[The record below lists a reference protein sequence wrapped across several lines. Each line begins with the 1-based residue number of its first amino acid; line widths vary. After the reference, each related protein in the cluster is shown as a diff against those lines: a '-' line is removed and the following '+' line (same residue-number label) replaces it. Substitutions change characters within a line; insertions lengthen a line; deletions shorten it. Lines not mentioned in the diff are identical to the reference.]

1 MKYLFVPLTITSFLS
16 IILGLFWPM
25 REYYDIIIKIGFAI
39 LCLLGVIGFI
49 TLYKT
54 EGKNKNASQKDDSN
68 KTHEVVYMGF
78 CERNATKA
86 DEIRQAKIHHSLT
99 EKVWID

>member
-25 REYYDIIIKIGFAI
+25 RDYYDAIIKIGFAI
-39 LCLLGVIGFI
+39 LWLLGVIGFI

-54 EGKNKNASQKDDSN
+54 TKDRKNTN
-68 KTHEVVYMGF
+68 KSDENNKVHEVVYMGF

-86 DEIRQAKIHHSLT
+86 DEIKQMKIHHSLT